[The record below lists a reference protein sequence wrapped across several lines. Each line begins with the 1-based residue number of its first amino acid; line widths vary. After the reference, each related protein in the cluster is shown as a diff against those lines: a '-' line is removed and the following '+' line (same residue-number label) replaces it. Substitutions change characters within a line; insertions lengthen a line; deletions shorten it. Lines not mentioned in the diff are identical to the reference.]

1 MFWTIRN
8 NCNEWGKISLKNQF
22 PEKRSKI
29 HNFYFYFEFEKFN
42 NCKFYCV
49 FNFLENWPAFIFIGG
64 GTQLPHLTLWLFRH
78 CNGNEWI
85 FNLNLMTNSRP
96 LSRITFETQEY
107 FSCQSQY
114 FQSLFYRQQC
124 RNSKKNCLFV
134 LLFSSCYKFTVNKW
148 EKTAFLKNA
157 MLLRFWKQLFSIG
170 FTLKLID
177 FDENKVKIFM
187 V

>member
-1 MFWTIRN
+1 MTHVGHTCVNIFWTNRN
-8 NCNEWGKISLKNQF
+8 NCNEWGKISLKNHF

-49 FNFLENWPAFIFIGG
+49 FNFLENWPAFIFIDG

-96 LSRITFETQEY
+96 LSLITFETQEC

-124 RNSKKNCLFV
+124 RNSKKKLSVCLTF
-134 LLFSSCYKFTVNKW
+134 FI
-148 EKTAFLKNA
+148 
-157 MLLRFWKQLFSIG
+157 ML
-170 FTLKLID
+170 
-177 FDENKVKIFM
+177 
-187 V
+187 